1 MHNNS
6 FIATVINVNML
17 INDAITM
24 YLYLNVVP
32 SRAGWSG
39 WAGWKSN
46 ELIFLIQEKLIWAA
60 YWFVKNLP
68 QFGFS
73 VLILDQSSK
82 LFWQRLTIASPACT
96 RNENKLIEK
105 ESAWNKM
112 IKHIPTYL
120 LLMYTYLLITYV
132 ELPHSNACCFDRLSY
147 IFCT

>member
-1 MHNNS
+1 MHNS

-32 SRAGWSG
+32 SRAGWSW
-39 WAGWKSN
+39 WAGWKNN

-82 LFWQRLTIASPACT
+82 LFWQRLAIFSPTCT

-105 ESAWNKM
+105 ESAWNKI
-112 IKHIPTYL
+112 IKTHTYL
-120 LLMYTYLLITYV
+120 CRTSPFQCLFLRPAQLYILHV
-132 ELPHSNACCFDRLSY
+132 KRKKLPVINKE
-147 IFCT
+147 